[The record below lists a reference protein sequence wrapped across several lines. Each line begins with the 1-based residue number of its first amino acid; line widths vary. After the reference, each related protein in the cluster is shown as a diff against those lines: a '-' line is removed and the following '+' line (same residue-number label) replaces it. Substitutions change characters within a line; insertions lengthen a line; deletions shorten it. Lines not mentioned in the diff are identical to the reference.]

1 MAEATSGTGLRNIP
15 GRAILYLLASSFLLV
30 VLDTAV
36 KWLAKG
42 YSPLQIG
49 FLRYLMG
56 LVIAAGI
63 AAQNGGL
70 ATLRT
75 RRFTGH
81 LLRSILNLTTMLTF
95 YYALRLIPLADAIA
109 IGFAAPLFTTA
120 LSVPMLKERVG
131 PRRWAAVALG
141 FVGVLLIVQPTGGMN
156 VGALLALLSS
166 LCWSLTLISSRQLS
180 GTEPSHTILF
190 YYSTAVVV
198 GLGATMPTVWIMPQG
213 LDWLWF
219 AVCGLAGS
227 FGQYC
232 VNQAYRYGEA
242 SMVAPL
248 DYTSLI
254 WATFAGYVVFGQL
267 PTALVL
273 GGAAIIVA
281 SSLYIARRETV
292 LARARRAVEPGSAT
306 PGATP

>member
-15 GRAILYLLASSFLLV
+15 SRAILYLLASSFLLV

-75 RRFTGH
+75 RRLTGH

-131 PRRWAAVALG
+131 PRRWAAV
-141 FVGVLLIVQPTGGMN
+141 
-156 VGALLALLSS
+156 
-166 LCWSLTLISSRQLS
+166 
-180 GTEPSHTILF
+180 
-190 YYSTAVVV
+190 
-198 GLGATMPTVWIMPQG
+198 
-213 LDWLWF
+213 
-219 AVCGLAGS
+219 
-227 FGQYC
+227 
-232 VNQAYRYGEA
+232 
-242 SMVAPL
+242 
-248 DYTSLI
+248 
-254 WATFAGYVVFGQL
+254 
-267 PTALVL
+267 
-273 GGAAIIVA
+273 
-281 SSLYIARRETV
+281 
-292 LARARRAVEPGSAT
+292 
-306 PGATP
+306 

>member
-42 YSPLQIG
+42 YSPLEIG

-70 ATLRT
+70 TTLRT
-75 RRFTGH
+75 RRLTGH

-95 YYALRLIPLADAIA
+95 YYALRMIPLADAIA

-156 VGALLALLSS
+156 VGALLALVSS

-190 YYSTAVVV
+190 YYSAAVVV
-198 GLGATMPTVWIMPQG
+198 GLGMTMPTVWIMPQG
-213 LDWLWF
+213 FDWLWF
-219 AVCGLAGS
+219 AICGLAGS

-254 WATFAGYVVFGQL
+254 WATFAGYIVFGQL
-267 PTALVL
+267 PTGLVL
-273 GGAAIIVA
+273 AGAAIIIA
-281 SSLYIARRETV
+281 SSLYIARRETL